1 MIEFIGIVASSI
13 IVISFFLDG
22 ETKLRSFNI
31 LGSIIFV
38 IYGVLIGSISIV
50 FLNLVSTVVNLVK
63 INKLKKDSKLR
74 KSE

>member
-22 ETKLRSFNI
+22 EMKLRSFNI

-38 IYGVLIGSISIV
+38 AYGVLIGSISIV
-50 FLNLVSTVVNLVK
+50 FLNLVSTGVNLVK
-63 INKLKKDSKLR
+63 INKLKKDSKLE

>member
-1 MIEFIGIVASSI
+1 MIEFIGIIASSI

-38 IYGVLIGSISIV
+38 IYGFLIGSISIV
-50 FLNLVSTVVNLVK
+50 FLNLVSTGVNLVK